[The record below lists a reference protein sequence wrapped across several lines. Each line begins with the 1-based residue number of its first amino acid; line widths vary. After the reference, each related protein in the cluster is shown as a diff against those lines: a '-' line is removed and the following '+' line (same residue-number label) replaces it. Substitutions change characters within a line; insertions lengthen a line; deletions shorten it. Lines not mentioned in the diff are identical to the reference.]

1 MADEKT
7 PDELAEQAKAAKA
20 VAEATELLTARQ
32 KALEEQGGLT
42 RKQLNDINSSLREQL
57 NSYTDINS
65 ITDEYRAVISTLASV
80 EADLAR
86 AQGEGNKVLE
96 AQLLSLKKT
105 NEERKESLEVA
116 SANAKADK
124 KIVPGLKELGEEL
137 ISNTKLTAENTKK
150 RSEAQLALDRLSDS
164 ETRSGLALNS
174 FSKALSVA
182 KMQEADFSA
191 GGMDMVGTL
200 AEIGFK
206 FDAAS
211 KAVEVNTGLG
221 RQSVEQMKSLVSENY
236 ELGVTTEEASKAI
249 STLNSQYGGF
259 IGANQ
264 ATQKELANTVLQLE
278 RLGVSSESS
287 AKALDLLDRGF
298 GMGAD
303 GAREALDEFDKLAQG
318 LSLPTSQ
325 VVDDFTKIGPQLAR
339 FGKQGTK
346 QFASLSKQ
354 ARSLGLNIEDAFN
367 IAEAM
372 DTFEGAADMAG
383 KLNAQLGLQINSVDM
398 LGATHE
404 QRIEMLRQEFKQ
416 SGQNFD
422 QLDRRQKQAVAEM
435 MGVSVDV
442 AGKLFGDPVKYKQY
456 QKDQE
461 EAAARAERLTAVQT
475 KLAAIGDR
483 LMVAFGPV
491 LTLFSGL
498 ANILSYGYIPHA
510 IALFTGFIGVLKTLS
525 MVKLAVA
532 AAEQMGVASTK
543 SSILARTAENAK
555 TLIGIGLDKIKGFFR
570 LKEIA
575 DTQRSIGMKIIENE
589 VEEELNDTKKESVK
603 QSGNSGMAAM
613 KLIPIM
619 LALGAAVL
627 MVGAGIYLAATG
639 MANFVDAF
647 AKLSM
652 EQIVAFGF
660 GLVGLAIGL
669 YMLIPALASFA
680 TSLVLLGGGA
690 AIAGL
695 LALGLALMM
704 IGAGIGMIAAGA
716 GAAFEGISNVLE
728 TSSTVSPANMKA
740 TMQVLD
746 KMIDVQVASAFANVP
761 ALTAIA
767 DSVMFGGDDT
777 PGGERSSEKTIELK
791 VNERILGNVVVDI
804 MNNRYDLT
812 PR

>member
-105 NEERKESLEVA
+105 NEERKESLEVK

-746 KMIDVQVASAFANVP
+746 KMIDVQVASAFVP